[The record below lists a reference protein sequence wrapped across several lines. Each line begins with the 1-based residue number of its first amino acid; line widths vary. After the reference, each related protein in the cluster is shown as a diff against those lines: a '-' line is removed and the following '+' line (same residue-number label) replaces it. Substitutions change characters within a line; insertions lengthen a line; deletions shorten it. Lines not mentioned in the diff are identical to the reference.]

1 MTVFALSLLAEAV
14 AAPEAGAPPAW
25 VTTLLGVAT
34 VVLGVLKALDASRV
48 AQLQSALRATKE
60 GLRVVAGVLD
70 RLDGDEDPQEIKDKV
85 RAESTAAGTEPVIKA
100 TLAEIRGVAPKPP
113 GGSPGLNGTAPAL
126 LLALALA
133 GSGCVARE
141 VHETAT
147 KAQGTAKLVG
157 EKTKRLRLVTVPA
170 PAYDAR
176 GKAAVA
182 ALGDE
187 LEASIAELARALAA
201 IEEASR

>member
-1 MTVFALSLLAEAV
+1 MFALSLLAEAV

-34 VVLGVLKALDASRV
+34 VVLGVLKALDAARV
-48 AQLQSALRATKE
+48 AQLQSALRATKQ

-113 GGSPGLNGTAPAL
+113 GGSPGLNGVAPAL
-126 LLALALA
+126 LLALALGA
-133 GSGCVARE
+133 SGCVAHE
-141 VHETAT
+141 VHETAVR
-147 KAQGTAKLVG
+147 AQGTAKLVG

-187 LEASIAELARALAA
+187 LEASIAELDRALAA

>member
-1 MTVFALSLLAEAV
+1 MTMFALLLAEAV
-14 AAPEAGAPPAW
+14 ASPEPGAPPAW
-25 VTTLLGVAT
+25 VTTMLGVAT
-34 VVLGVLKALDASRV
+34 VVLGALKALDAARV
-48 AQLQSALRATKE
+48 AQLQGALRATKQ

-70 RLDGDEDPQEIKDKV
+70 RLDGDEDPDEIKAAIRK
-85 RAESTAAGTEPVIKA
+85 ESTRAGTEPVIKA

-113 GGSPGLNGTAPAL
+113 AAPGLNGVAPAL
-126 LLALALA
+126 LLILAL
-133 GSGCVARE
+133 GSGCVSRE
-141 VHETAT
+141 VHDTAT
-147 KAQGTAKLVG
+147 KAQGTARLVG
-157 EKTKRLRLVTVPA
+157 EKAKRLRLVTVPA
-170 PAYDAR
+170 PVYDAR

>member
-1 MTVFALSLLAEAV
+1 MFALSLLAEAV

-34 VVLGVLKALDASRV
+34 VVLGVLKALDAARV
-48 AQLQSALRATKE
+48 AQLQSALRATKQ

-113 GGSPGLNGTAPAL
+113 GGSPGLNGVAPTL
-126 LLALALA
+126 LLALALGA
-133 GSGCVARE
+133 SGCVAHE

-187 LEASIAELARALAA
+187 LEASIAELDRALAA

>member
-1 MTVFALSLLAEAV
+1 MFALSLLAEAV

-34 VVLGVLKALDASRV
+34 VVLGVLKALDAARV
-48 AQLQSALRATKE
+48 AQLQSALRATKQ

-113 GGSPGLNGTAPAL
+113 GGSPGLNGVAPTL
-126 LLALALA
+126 LLALALGA
-133 GSGCVARE
+133 SGCVAHE

-157 EKTKRLRLVTVPA
+157 EKTRRLRLVTVPA

-187 LEASIAELARALAA
+187 LEASIAELDRALAA

>member
-1 MTVFALSLLAEAV
+1 MFALALLAEAAAV
-14 AAPEAGAPPAW
+14 APEAATPAW

-48 AQLQSALRATKE
+48 AQLQGALRRTKE
-60 GLRVVAGVLD
+60 GLRVVASVLD
-70 RLDGDEDPQEIKDKV
+70 RLDGDEDPQEIKAAI

-113 GGSPGLNGTAPAL
+113 GGAPGLNGVVPAL
-126 LLALALA
+126 LLILAL
-133 GSGCVARE
+133 GSGCVSRE
-141 VHETAT
+141 VHDTAA
-147 KAQGTAKLVG
+147 KAQGTAKLVA
-157 EKTKRLRLVTVPA
+157 EKTQRLRLVTVPA
-170 PAYDAR
+170 PTYDAR

>member
-1 MTVFALSLLAEAV
+1 MTMFALLLAEAV
-14 AAPEAGAPPAW
+14 ASPEPGAPPAW
-25 VTTLLGVAT
+25 VTTMLGVAT

-48 AQLQSALRATKE
+48 AQLQSALRATKQ

-113 GGSPGLNGTAPAL
+113 GGSPGLNGVAPTL
-126 LLALALA
+126 LLALALGA
-133 GSGCVARE
+133 SGCVAHE

-147 KAQGTAKLVG
+147 KAQGTARLVG
-157 EKTKRLRLVTVPA
+157 EKTQRLRLVTVPA

-176 GKAAVA
+176 GRAAVA